1 MTAML
6 AERMLN
12 LVPRDYEIVE
22 REDVGLTALI
32 ATRPQR
38 MDAEGFR
45 NVLIFP
51 GGVTVSWASPIVSE
65 MCKKV
70 RRAMAPS
77 GSTYAWQGVP
87 SSLLHQLDHS
97 KSNQEAAPYQSALRE
112 WCVLKAFFRGTKSDL

>member
-51 GGVTVSWASPIVSE
+51 GGVTVSWASLHRLRDVQESE
-65 MCKKV
+65 ESDGAL
-70 RRAMAPS
+70 RIHIRMAGRSIITSASARSFEIEP
-77 GSTYAWQGVP
+77 
-87 SSLLHQLDHS
+87 
-97 KSNQEAAPYQSALRE
+97 EAAPYQSALRE